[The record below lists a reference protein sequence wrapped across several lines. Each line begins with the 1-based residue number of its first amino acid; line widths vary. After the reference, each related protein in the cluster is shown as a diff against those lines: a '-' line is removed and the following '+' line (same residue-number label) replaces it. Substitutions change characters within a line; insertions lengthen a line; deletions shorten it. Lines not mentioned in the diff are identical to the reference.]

1 MSLCA
6 VLEDSGYRVTT
17 AEGREAGVQT
27 CLTDE
32 VDLIFTD
39 LQMPDNDGVD
49 VIHSLREHAGNID
62 IVAMSGVGIEATS
75 RIIGD
80 VEDQTR
86 LHPLAKPVRPD
97 ELLSLVRSL
106 VG

>member
-1 MSLCA
+1 M
-6 VLEDSGYRVTT
+6 
-17 AEGREAGVQT
+17 QT
-27 CLTDE
+27 CRDDS

-39 LQMPDNDGVD
+39 LQMPDNDGAD
-49 VIHSLREHAGNID
+49 VIHSLREHAGDVD

-80 VEDQTR
+80 VENQDR

-97 ELLSLVRSL
+97 ELLTLVRAL